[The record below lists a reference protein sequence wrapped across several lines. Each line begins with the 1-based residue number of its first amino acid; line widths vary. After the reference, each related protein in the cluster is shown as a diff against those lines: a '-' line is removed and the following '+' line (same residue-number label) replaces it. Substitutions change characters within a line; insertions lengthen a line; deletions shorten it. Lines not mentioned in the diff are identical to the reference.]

1 MSLMTNI
8 LAVLGVI
15 LIIVLV
21 VYLYRK
27 YSKDAKKV
35 PSVPST
41 PDFPPA
47 EYMEEVGTKCPDLW
61 QISNIN
67 KDGSYTCINPENV
80 PINSANKQ
88 ICAQTAT
95 FKKMAKWPLNDKDR
109 QKELAN
115 RCEWIENC
123 GPAGGVPASWIGID
137 NLC

>member
-1 MSLMTNI
+1 MSHMTNI
-8 LAVLGVI
+8 LAVLGVV

-35 PSVPST
+35 SAVAST
-41 PDFPPA
+41 PAFPPA

-80 PINSANKQ
+80 PTNPSTSTVNCK
-88 ICAQTAT
+88 TPT
-95 FKKMAKWPLNDKDR
+95 FKKMAKWPLKDKDR

-115 RCEWIENC
+115 RCEWIEKC